1 MTTYLPDMMMIS
13 EEEVGGGGE
22 VLEEIF
28 LDTPI
33 EGAPL
38 TAGNSS
44 FINDVIKD
52 LDLVSYF
59 GALCYI
65 IITLCVK
72 ICIIVE
78 KCCFRLLGNLM

>member
-1 MTTYLPDMMMIS
+1 MTPVAIKSFINCRYSLMATYLPDVMMS
-13 EEEVGGGGE
+13 EEEMEVAGGGGGGGE

-28 LDTPI
+28 LDTPM

-52 LDLVSYF
+52 LDFVS
-59 GALCYI
+59 
-65 IITLCVK
+65 
-72 ICIIVE
+72 CIA
-78 KCCFRLLGNLM
+78 F